1 MRLAHPRFGGL
12 RKGAAIA
19 AGLLTVALVTS
30 ACGSSSGSNATTP
43 ATTNAATSPATSAEG
58 PSSSSAA
65 DTATSSGSSVS
76 SESSASGSESSVATS
91 SAAGSVTGS
100 GTFTIA
106 VTDDP
111 GNLDPSMTVLGVTRS
126 ASRLAYDTLVYQKD
140 DGTFISGLA
149 DSWKVTGNSVT
160 FTLHKGVTC
169 SDGSTLTATD
179 VKANIDFIS
188 DPKNKSPLL
197 GVLLAPGLT
206 TTASDS
212 AGTVTVKAAAP
223 DAFLL
228 NNFSNIF
235 IICKAGLADHKT
247 LAQKTDGTGPFV
259 LTQAVANDHYTYALN
274 PSYAWGPGG
283 VPMSG
288 PGIPAQVNFRI
299 IPNQS
304 TTANLMLS
312 GEVNMSQV
320 NGADEERLRRPHG
333 AADSAVPG

>member
-1 MRLAHPRFGGL
+1 MRLAHPRFGGI

-30 ACGSSSGSNATTP
+30 ACGSSSGSDATTP
-43 ATTNAATSPATSAEG
+43 ATSAATSPATSPATSAESQ
-58 PSSSSAA
+58 SSSSAA
-65 DTATSSGSSVS
+65 ETATSSGSSVS
-76 SESSASGSESSVATS
+76 SESSASGSASSAATS

-149 DSWKVTGNSVT
+149 DSWKVTGDSVT
-160 FTLHKGVTC
+160 FTMHKGVTC

-283 VPMSG
+283 G
-288 PGIPAQVNFRI
+288 PCPARVSLPR
-299 IPNQS
+299 
-304 TTANLMLS
+304 
-312 GEVNMSQV
+312 
-320 NGADEERLRRPHG
+320 
-333 AADSAVPG
+333 